1 MEQTKINYKLEK
13 NITFYCED
21 IIEKQLIEPLYK
33 KFKNNNYK
41 TKITNDLSEK
51 SEIGYYCSPSTH
63 IKKIN
68 SLDKER
74 KGKQIG
80 A

>member
-33 KFKNNNYK
+33 KFKNNN
-41 TKITNDLSEK
+41 
-51 SEIGYYCSPSTH
+51 
-63 IKKIN
+63 
-68 SLDKER
+68 
-74 KGKQIG
+74 
-80 A
+80 